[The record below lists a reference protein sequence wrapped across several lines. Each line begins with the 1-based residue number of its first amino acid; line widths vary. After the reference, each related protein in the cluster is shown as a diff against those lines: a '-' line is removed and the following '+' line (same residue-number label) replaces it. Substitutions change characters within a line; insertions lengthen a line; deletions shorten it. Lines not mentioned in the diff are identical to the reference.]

1 MRGMRCRGPWHK
13 PRRAVFR
20 GFTRQSRL
28 LRAAEAVPW
37 ESKKRSPKRPSKSGW
52 DADVMAALRASGDGW
67 HATHQRCVA
76 CIFGFEWKD
85 FYRIRRPMEPHCRT
99 EQPPRQSGGF
109 DARKRSNC
117 PKVCASVSV
126 YFPSCYSA
134 NSHQT
139 ATECSKKALKVGQI
153 RARAR

>member
-1 MRGMRCRGPWHK
+1 MRNMRCRVCVSPWHK

-20 GFTRQSRL
+20 GFIRQSRL

-37 ESKKRSPKRPSKSGW
+37 EAKRGQQRGRQSPVGCRRNGSAPRKWRW
-52 DADVMAALRASGDGW
+52 MAN
-67 HATHQRCVA
+67 THQRCVA
-76 CIFGFEWKD
+76 CISGFEWKD

-117 PKVCASVSV
+117 PKTCAGVSA
-126 YFPSCYSA
+126 YFPIVTA
-134 NSHQT
+134 QT
-139 ATECSKKALKVGQI
+139 AIKQPLNVRKKH
-153 RARAR
+153 